1 MDLGA
6 YRPVLANRDT
16 RSALLLGFLIRVPM
30 WAGAVILTLHV
41 VSSLG
46 RSYGEAGLV
55 TAASTVAVAVSGP
68 WRGRLLDRIGLRR
81 TVGPSLVVQVVC
93 WSIAPWVGYAPLI
106 GFAALAGLFVVP
118 TFSILRQVII
128 RSVPVG
134 QRRTALS
141 LDSSATE
148 LSFMAGPAIGVWLAT
163 SWDTGWALLVC
174 ELTSVAAGFVLWLVN
189 PRLTSDDDGAAPTA
203 DRSDDTTSVPTG
215 ERVAL
220 DEVGEA
226 GRAEAIASGAALA
239 DDTPPGRAVRGFITL
254 PVAAV
259 YLAAACSTLVL
270 SGTDVSIV
278 AALRFF
284 GATGSIGWVLALWGA
299 GSLVG
304 GLVYGAWHRSFSVF
318 WLLLGLAATT
328 APVALA
334 VGVPSFAVLI
344 TVSGLLCA
352 PTITATVEQLS
363 RQVPERFRG
372 EMMGWHG
379 SAMTAGS
386 AVGAPVAGFAIDRG
400 GWPYGFLVV
409 SALGVLIA
417 VAGLLGSRAGRRA
430 RASAGPDAQPA
441 QPTAPAPP
449 ASPAVTDGADSE
461 HGLPAANID
470 H

>member
-1 MDLGA
+1 MNLGA
-6 YRPVLANRDT
+6 YRPVLADRDT
-16 RSALLLGFLIRVPM
+16 RNALLLGFLIRVPM

-41 VSSLG
+41 VTSLG

-81 TVGPSLVVQVVC
+81 TVGPSLLVQVVC
-93 WSIAPWVGYAPLI
+93 WSVAPWVGYLPLVA
-106 GFAALAGLFVVP
+106 FAALAGLFVVP

-128 RSVPVG
+128 RSVPSE

-163 SWDTGWALLVC
+163 SWQTGWALLVC

-189 PRLTSDDDGAAPTA
+189 PPLTSEPADASPERGDHEEQGEGA
-203 DRSDDTTSVPTG
+203 RG
-215 ERVAL
+215 
-220 DEVGEA
+220 
-226 GRAEAIASGAALA
+226 EAIAAPAVPAGAGA
-239 DDTPPGRAVRGFITL
+239 RRSVRGFVTV

-259 YLAAACSTLVL
+259 LLAAACSTLVL

-278 AALRFF
+278 AALRSF

-304 GLVYGAWHRSFSVF
+304 GLVYGAWHRSLSVF
-318 WLLLGLAATT
+318 WLLGGLAATT

-334 VGVPSFAVLI
+334 LGVPSFAVLI
-344 TVSGLLCA
+344 TVSGFLCA

-363 RQVPERFRG
+363 RLVPERFRG

-386 AVGAPVAGFAIDRG
+386 AVGAPVAGFAIDHG
-400 GWPYGFLVV
+400 GWQWGFAVV

-417 VAGLLGSRAGRRA
+417 ATGWLASRRGGGAAESRTTPGSAA
-430 RASAGPDAQPA
+430 APA
-441 QPTAPAPP
+441 APP
-449 ASPAVTDGADSE
+449 AAPPTGLAPTDSE
-461 HGLPAANID
+461 RGLPAASMGD
-470 H
+470 

>member
-30 WAGAVILTLHV
+30 WAGGVILTLHV
-41 VSSLG
+41 VTSLG

-81 TVGPSLVVQVVC
+81 TVGPSLLVQVVC
-93 WSIAPWVGYAPLI
+93 WSVAPWVGYLPLVA
-106 GFAALAGLFVVP
+106 FAALAGLFVVP

-128 RSVPVG
+128 RSVPAE

-163 SWDTGWALLVC
+163 SWHTGWALLVC
-174 ELTSVAAGFVLWLVN
+174 ELASAAAGFVMWLVN
-189 PRLTSDDDGAAPTA
+189 PPLTSGRQEGAP
-203 DRSDDTTSVPTG
+203 
-215 ERVAL
+215 
-220 DEVGEA
+220 EA
-226 GRAEAIASGAALA
+226 GHDEQGEGARAEAIAAPAVPGSGAA
-239 DDTPPGRAVRGFITL
+239 RRVVRGFITV
-254 PVAAV
+254 PVASV
-259 YLAAACSTLVL
+259 LLAAACSTLVL

-278 AALRFF
+278 AALRSF
-284 GATGSIGWVLALWGA
+284 GSTGSIGWVLALWGA

-304 GLVYGAWHRSFSVF
+304 GLVYGAWHRSLSVF
-318 WLLLGLAATT
+318 WLLGGLAATT

-334 VGVPSFAVLI
+334 LGVPSFAVLV
-344 TVSGLLCA
+344 TVSGFLCA

-363 RQVPERFRG
+363 RLVPERFRG

-400 GWPYGFLVV
+400 GWSWGFVVV

-417 VAGLLGSRAGRRA
+417 GLGWLASRRGRDVAE
-430 RASAGPDAQPA
+430 AGPAA
-441 QPTAPAPP
+441 AGEAPAVATP
-449 ASPAVTDGADSE
+449 ASPDGVAPTDSE
-461 HGLPAANID
+461 HGVPAASMD

>member
-1 MDLGA
+1 MNLGA

-16 RSALLLGFLIRVPM
+16 RSALVLGFFIRVPM

-41 VSSLG
+41 VTSLG

-55 TAASTVAVAVSGP
+55 TAASTLAVAISGP

-93 WSIAPWVGYAPLI
+93 WSIAPWVSYAPLI
-106 GFAALAGLFVVP
+106 AFAALAGLFVVP

-128 RSVPVG
+128 RSVPSE

-148 LSFMAGPAIGVWLAT
+148 LSCMAGPAIGVWLAT
-163 SWDTGWALLVC
+163 AWDTGWALLVC
-174 ELTSVAAGFVLWLVN
+174 ELASAAAGFVLWLVN
-189 PRLTSDDDGAAPTA
+189 PPLRSEGSAGSAGSEGSELAGDRGGAGEELGEGARAEVIADGAE
-203 DRSDDTTSVPTG
+203 SDGPLAVEPP
-215 ERVAL
+215 R
-220 DEVGEA
+220 
-226 GRAEAIASGAALA
+226 GRAY
-239 DDTPPGRAVRGFITL
+239 RGFITL
-254 PVAAV
+254 GVAAV
-259 YLAAACSTLVL
+259 YLAALCSTLVL

-278 AALRFF
+278 AALRDF
-284 GATGSIGWVLALWGA
+284 GQTSSIGWVLALWGA

-304 GLVYGAWHRSFSVF
+304 GLVYGAWHRSISVF
-318 WLLLGLAATT
+318 WLLAGLAATT

-334 VGVPSFAVLI
+334 GGVPAFAVLI
-344 TVSGLLCA
+344 TISGLLCA

-363 RQVPERFRG
+363 RLVPERHRG

-386 AVGAPVAGFAIDRG
+386 AVGAPVAGFAIDLG
-400 GWPYGFLVV
+400 GWQWGFLVV
-409 SALGVLIA
+409 SALGVVI
-417 VAGLLGSRAGRRA
+417 AGLGLLVSRGRRG
-430 RASAGPDAQPA
+430 RAAA
-441 QPTAPAPP
+441 
-449 ASPAVTDGADSE
+449 ASRTSGHLVDSDHAV
-461 HGLPAANID
+461 PAASMD

>member
-1 MDLGA
+1 
-6 YRPVLANRDT
+6 
-16 RSALLLGFLIRVPM
+16 
-30 WAGAVILTLHV
+30 VILTLHV

-46 RSYGEAGLV
+46 RSYGAAGLV
-55 TAASTVAVAVSGP
+55 TAASTIAIAVSGP

-93 WSIAPWVGYAPLI
+93 WSIAPWVGYAPLVA
-106 GFAALAGLFVVP
+106 FAALAGLFVVP

-128 RSVPVG
+128 RSVPSE

-163 SWDTGWALLVC
+163 SWDTAWALLVC
-174 ELTSVAAGFVLWLVN
+174 ELASVAAGLVLWVVN
-189 PRLTSDDDGAAPTA
+189 PRLTSAAGDGDPEAAA
-203 DRSDDTTSVPTG
+203 AG
-215 ERVAL
+215 EPVAG
-220 DEVGEA
+220 EQGEA
-226 GRAEAIASGAALA
+226 ARGEAIAAPAVPVAAA
-239 DDTPPGRAVRGFITL
+239 PSRAVRGFITV

-270 SGTDVSIV
+270 SGTDVGIV
-278 AALRFF
+278 AALRSFS
-284 GATGSIGWVLALWGA
+284 ATGSIGWVLALWGA

-304 GLVYGAWHRSFSVF
+304 GLLYGAWHRSFSVF
-318 WLLLGLAATT
+318 WLLGGLAATT

-344 TVSGLLCA
+344 TVSGFLCA

-386 AVGAPVAGFAIDRG
+386 AVGAPVAGFAIDQG
-400 GWPYGFLVV
+400 GWQSGFVVV

-417 VAGLLGSRAGRRA
+417 VAGLVGSRTSHGFGARAGR
-430 RASAGPDAQPA
+430 AGRTEGRGAA
-441 QPTAPAPP
+441 
-449 ASPAVTDGADSE
+449 ADSE
-461 HGLPAANID
+461 HGVPAASME

>member
-16 RSALLLGFLIRVPM
+16 RDALLLGFLIRVPM

-81 TVGPSLVVQVVC
+81 TVGPSLVVQAVC

-128 RSVPVG
+128 RSVPAD

-174 ELTSVAAGFVLWLVN
+174 ELTSVAAGFVLWVVN
-189 PRLTSDDDGAAPTA
+189 PPLTSGAADGAPAGDTA
-203 DRSDDTTSVPTG
+203 GETVGETVGATTG
-215 ERVAL
+215 ERVAA
-220 DEVGEA
+220 DEPGEA
-226 GRAEAIASGAALA
+226 GRAEAIAAGAAVS
-239 DDTPPGRAVRGFITL
+239 DDAPRGRAVRGFITL

-270 SGTDVSIV
+270 SGTDVGIV
-278 AALRFF
+278 AALRSFE
-284 GATGSIGWVLALWGA
+284 ATGSIGWVLALWGA
-299 GSLVG
+299 GSLIG
-304 GLVYGAWHRSFSVF
+304 GLLYGAWHRSFSVF
-318 WLLLGLAATT
+318 WLLAGLAATT

-334 VGVPSFAVLI
+334 AGVPSFAVLI
-344 TVSGLLCA
+344 TVSGFLCA

-386 AVGAPVAGFAIDRG
+386 AVGAPVAGFAIDHG
-400 GWPYGFLVV
+400 GWQWGFVVV

-417 VAGLLGSRAGRRA
+417 AAGLVGSRATRRPGGRSA
-430 RASAGPDAQPA
+430 R
-441 QPTAPAPP
+441 TAR
-449 ASPAVTDGADSE
+449 TDSV
-461 HGLPAANID
+461 HGVAAANID

>member
-16 RSALLLGFLIRVPM
+16 RNALLLGFLIRVPM

-128 RSVPVG
+128 RSVPSD

-189 PRLTSDDDGAAPTA
+189 PRLTSD
-203 DRSDDTTSVPTG
+203 SDSAQSGSGGDSTG

-226 GRAEAIASGAALA
+226 SRAEAIAAGAAVP
-239 DDTPPGRAVRGFITL
+239 DDGPRRRAIRGFITV

-278 AALRFF
+278 AALRSFD
-284 GATGSIGWVLALWGA
+284 ATGSIGWVLALWGA

-304 GLVYGAWHRSFSVF
+304 GLLYGAWHRSFSVF
-318 WLLLGLAATT
+318 WLLFGLAATT

-344 TVSGLLCA
+344 TVSGFLCA

-363 RQVPERFRG
+363 RHVPERFRG

-386 AVGAPVAGFAIDRG
+386 AIGAPFAGFAIDHG
-400 GWPYGFLVV
+400 GWQWGFVVV
-409 SALGVLIA
+409 SALGVVIA
-417 VAGLLGSRAGRRA
+417 AAGLVGSRVGRRPATSTA
-430 RASAGPDAQPA
+430 R
-441 QPTAPAPP
+441 T
-449 ASPAVTDGADSE
+449 DSE
-461 HGLPAANID
+461 HGVPAANMD

>member
-16 RSALLLGFLIRVPM
+16 RQALLLGFLIRVPM

-41 VSSLG
+41 VASLG

-81 TVGPSLVVQVVC
+81 TVGPSLVVQAVC

-128 RSVPVG
+128 RSVPSD

-189 PRLTSDDDGAAPTA
+189 PPLTSESAESGPA
-203 DRSDDTTSVPTG
+203 RDTTG
-215 ERVAL
+215 EQVAG
-220 DEVGEA
+220 DEPGEA
-226 GRAEAIASGAALA
+226 ARAEAIAASTTGVGA
-239 DDTPPGRAVRGFITL
+239 DDAAPGRAIRGFITF

-278 AALRFF
+278 AALRSFE
-284 GATGSIGWVLALWGA
+284 ATGSIGWVLALWGA

-304 GLVYGAWHRSFSVF
+304 GLLYGAWHRSFSVF
-318 WLLLGLAATT
+318 WLLGGLAATT

-344 TVSGLLCA
+344 TVSGFLCA

-363 RQVPERFRG
+363 RQVSERFRG

-386 AVGAPVAGFAIDRG
+386 AVGAPIAGFAIDHG
-400 GWPYGFLVV
+400 GWQSGFVVV
-409 SALGVLIA
+409 SALGIVIA
-417 VAGLLGSRAGRRA
+417 AAGLVGSRVGRRRVGRTVA
-430 RASAGPDAQPA
+430 
-441 QPTAPAPP
+441 T
-449 ASPAVTDGADSE
+449 DSE
-461 HGLPAANID
+461 HGVTAANME

>member
-1 MDLGA
+1 MNLGA
-6 YRPVLANRDT
+6 YRPVLADRDT
-16 RSALLLGFLIRVPM
+16 RNALLLGFLIRVPM

-41 VSSLG
+41 VTSLG

-93 WSIAPWVGYAPLI
+93 WSVAPWVGYLPLVA
-106 GFAALAGLFVVP
+106 FAALAGLFVVP

-128 RSVPVG
+128 RSVPSE

-163 SWDTGWALLVC
+163 SWQTGWALLVC

-189 PRLTSDDDGAAPTA
+189 PPLTSGSA
-203 DRSDDTTSVPTG
+203 DASPERGPHDEQGEGVAVPTVPAG
-215 ERVAL
+215 E
-220 DEVGEA
+220 
-226 GRAEAIASGAALA
+226 GA
-239 DDTPPGRAVRGFITL
+239 PRSVRGLVTV

-259 YLAAACSTLVL
+259 LLAAACSTLVL

-278 AALRFF
+278 AALRSF

-304 GLVYGAWHRSFSVF
+304 GLVYGAWHRSLSVF
-318 WLLLGLAATT
+318 WLLGGLAATT

-334 VGVPSFAVLI
+334 LGVPSFAVLI
-344 TVSGLLCA
+344 TVSGFLCA

-363 RQVPERFRG
+363 RLVPERFRG

-386 AVGAPVAGFAIDRG
+386 AVGAPVAGFAIDHG
-400 GWPYGFLVV
+400 GWPWGFAVV
-409 SALGVLIA
+409 SGLGVLIA
-417 VAGLLGSRAGRRA
+417 ATGWLASRRGGRVAASR
-430 RASAGPDAQPA
+430 
-441 QPTAPAPP
+441 TAPGPGAAPAAPP
-449 ASPAVTDGADSE
+449 AGVAPTDSE
-461 HGLPAANID
+461 RGLPAASMGD
-470 H
+470 

>member
-16 RSALLLGFLIRVPM
+16 RGALLLGFFIRVPM

-55 TAASTVAVAVSGP
+55 TAASTIAVAVSGP

-128 RSVPVG
+128 RSVPDD

-163 SWDTGWALLVC
+163 SYDTAWALLVC

-189 PRLTSDDDGAAPTA
+189 PPLTSETSTAATDDPGEGARADAIATA
-203 DRSDDTTSVPTG
+203 ESG
-215 ERVAL
+215 L
-220 DEVGEA
+220 DASSGTA
-226 GRAEAIASGAALA
+226 GRSTA
-239 DDTPPGRAVRGFITL
+239 PRAFRGFITV

-278 AALRFF
+278 AALRTFD
-284 GATGSIGWVLALWGA
+284 ATQSIGWVLALWGA

-304 GLVYGAWHRSFSVF
+304 GLVYGAWHRSFTVF
-318 WLLLGLAATT
+318 WLLGGLAALTL
-328 APVALA
+328 PVALA
-334 VGVPSFAVLI
+334 VGVPTFAVLV
-344 TVSGLLCA
+344 TLSGLLCA

-363 RQVPERFRG
+363 RLVPERFRG

-386 AVGAPVAGFAIDRG
+386 ALGAPLAGFAIDHG
-400 GWPYGFLVV
+400 GWQWGFVVV
-409 SALGVLIA
+409 SLLGVLVA
-417 VAGLLGSRAGRRA
+417 AAGLVAAGRSRT
-430 RASAGPDAQPA
+430 RSRSRSRGAGSGLKAADAVG
-441 QPTAPAPP
+441 TRGD
-449 ASPAVTDGADSE
+449 SGADSDRAV
-461 HGLPAANID
+461 PAANME

>member
-1 MDLGA
+1 MNLGA
-6 YRPVLANRDT
+6 YRPVLADRDT
-16 RSALLLGFLIRVPM
+16 RNALLLGFLIRVPM

-41 VSSLG
+41 VTSLG

-81 TVGPSLVVQVVC
+81 TVGPSLLVQVVC
-93 WSIAPWVGYAPLI
+93 WSVAPWLGYLPLVA
-106 GFAALAGLFVVP
+106 FAALAGLFVVP

-128 RSVPVG
+128 RSVPSE

-163 SWDTGWALLVC
+163 SWQTGWALLVC

-189 PRLTSDDDGAAPTA
+189 PPLTSEPADASPERGAH
-203 DRSDDTTSVPTG
+203 DEQG
-215 ERVAL
+215 EGAR
-220 DEVGEA
+220 G
-226 GRAEAIASGAALA
+226 EAIAATEVPAGEGAR
-239 DDTPPGRAVRGFITL
+239 PSVRGFVTV

-259 YLAAACSTLVL
+259 LLAAACSTLVL

-278 AALRFF
+278 AALRSF

-304 GLVYGAWHRSFSVF
+304 GLVYGAWHRSLSVF
-318 WLLLGLAATT
+318 WLLGGLAATT

-334 VGVPSFAVLI
+334 LGVPSFAVLI
-344 TVSGLLCA
+344 TISGFLCA

-363 RQVPERFRG
+363 RLVPERFRG

-386 AVGAPVAGFAIDRG
+386 AVGAPVAGFAIDHG
-400 GWPYGFLVV
+400 GWPWGFAVV
-409 SALGVLIA
+409 SVLGVLIA
-417 VAGLLGSRAGRRA
+417 ATGWLASRRGGGVTASRTTPGSAA
-430 RASAGPDAQPA
+430 
-441 QPTAPAPP
+441 APGAPP
-449 ASPAVTDGADSE
+449 AGPAPTDSE
-461 HGLPAANID
+461 RGLPAASMGD
-470 H
+470 

>member
-16 RSALLLGFLIRVPM
+16 RGALLLGFFIRVPM

-93 WSIAPWVGYAPLI
+93 WSIAPWVDYAPLI
-106 GFAALAGLFVVP
+106 GFAAVAGLFVVP

-128 RSVPVG
+128 RSVPAD

-163 SWDTGWALLVC
+163 SYDTGWALLVC

-189 PRLTSDDDGAAPTA
+189 PPLTSESSTPATDDPGEGARA
-203 DRSDDTTSVPTG
+203 D
-215 ERVAL
+215 AIANA
-220 DEVGEA
+220 EA
-226 GRAEAIASGAALA
+226 GPDPASGEQR
-239 DDTPPGRAVRGFITL
+239 PRAPRAFRGFITV

-259 YLAAACSTLVL
+259 YVAAACSTLVL
-270 SGTDVSIV
+270 SGTDVSVV
-278 AALRFF
+278 AALRTFD
-284 GATGSIGWVLALWGA
+284 ATQSIGWVLALWGA

-318 WLLLGLAATT
+318 WLLGGLAALTL
-328 APVALA
+328 PVALA
-334 VGVPSFAVLI
+334 VGVPTFAVLV
-344 TVSGLLCA
+344 TLSGLLCA

-386 AVGAPVAGFAIDRG
+386 ALGAPLAGFAIDHG
-400 GWPYGFLVV
+400 GWQSGFVVV
-409 SALGVLIA
+409 SLLGVLVA
-417 VAGLLGSRAGRRA
+417 AAGLVAGRRTPGVRTVA
-430 RASAGPDAQPA
+430 DV
-441 QPTAPAPP
+441 APA
-449 ASPAVTDGADSE
+449 ADAGRDSE
-461 HGLPAANID
+461 RGVPAANME

>member
-16 RSALLLGFLIRVPM
+16 RGALLLGFFIRVPM

-55 TAASTVAVAVSGP
+55 TAASTIAVAVSGP

-93 WSIAPWVGYAPLI
+93 WSIAPWVGYAPLV

-128 RSVPVG
+128 RSVPAD

-163 SWDTGWALLVC
+163 SYDTAWALLVC

-189 PRLTSDDDGAAPTA
+189 PPLTSDTTTPATDEQGEGARADAIATA
-203 DRSDDTTSVPTG
+203 ETG
-215 ERVAL
+215 SEA
-220 DEVGEA
+220 A
-226 GRAEAIASGAALA
+226 GR
-239 DDTPPGRAVRGFITL
+239 TGRVPRTLRGFITV

-278 AALRFF
+278 AALRTYD
-284 GATGSIGWVLALWGA
+284 ATQSIGWVLALWGA

-318 WLLLGLAATT
+318 WLLGGLAALTL
-328 APVALA
+328 PVALA
-334 VGVPSFAVLI
+334 VGVPSFAVLV

-363 RQVPERFRG
+363 RLVPERFRG

-386 AVGAPVAGFAIDRG
+386 ALGAPLAGFAIDHG
-400 GWPYGFLVV
+400 GWQWGFVVV
-409 SALGVLIA
+409 SLLGVLVA
-417 VAGLLGSRAGRRA
+417 AAGLVAAGRSRSRGA
-430 RASAGPDAQPA
+430 GSGSQPSAATGTTSD
-441 QPTAPAPP
+441 
-449 ASPAVTDGADSE
+449 SGADSDRAV
-461 HGLPAANID
+461 PAANME

>member
-16 RSALLLGFLIRVPM
+16 RGALLLGFFIRVPM
-30 WAGAVILTLHV
+30 WAGGVILTLHV

-55 TAASTVAVAVSGP
+55 TAASTIAVAISGP

-81 TVGPSLVVQVVC
+81 TVGPSLVVQAVC
-93 WSIAPWVGYAPLI
+93 WSIAPWVDYAPLI

-128 RSVPVG
+128 RSVPPE

-148 LSFMAGPAIGVWLAT
+148 LSFMVGPAIGVWLAT
-163 SWDTGWALLVC
+163 THDTGWALLIC

-189 PRLTSDDDGAAPTA
+189 PPLTSETSTPATDEGESARA
-203 DRSDDTTSVPTG
+203 D
-215 ERVAL
+215 AIANA
-220 DEVGEA
+220 EA
-226 GRAEAIASGAALA
+226 GPDDEAEAAR
-239 DDTPPGRAVRGFITL
+239 PPRSRAVRGFITV

-278 AALRFF
+278 AALRSFD
-284 GATGSIGWVLALWGA
+284 ATQSIGWVLALWGA

-318 WLLLGLAATT
+318 WLLGGLAALTL
-328 APVALA
+328 PVALA
-334 VGVPSFAVLI
+334 VGVPTFAVLV
-344 TVSGLLCA
+344 TLSGLLCA

-363 RQVPERFRG
+363 RLVPERFRG

-386 AVGAPVAGFAIDRG
+386 ALGAPLAGFAIDRG
-400 GWPYGFLVV
+400 GWAWGFVVV
-409 SALGVLIA
+409 SLVGVV
-417 VAGLLGSRAGRRA
+417 VAGAGLVAAGRRSA
-430 RASAGPDAQPA
+430 ATAEADEATTATEPTEPAGPVPL
-441 QPTAPAPP
+441 
-449 ASPAVTDGADSE
+449 GADSE
-461 HGLPAANID
+461 RGVPAANME